1 MKCVYQPPAGQYIF
15 PKPVKGRIVF
25 SSKISILK
33 PFTGGKFSSFGDS
46 FGSFDYFRLPVLA
59 ASGAGG
65 VLAASGAGGTLG
77 EAWPG

>member
-25 SSKISILK
+25 SSKISILN
-33 PFTGGKFSSFGDS
+33 PLRAESLAPSGDS
-46 FGSFDYFRLPVLA
+46 FGCSDYFRLTVLA